1 MNYNQAVQ
9 YLFDS
14 APLFQNI
21 GAAAY
26 KEGLGGTLVL
36 DEYFGHPHRN
46 FRTIHVGG
54 TNGKGSVCHTLAA
67 ILQAQGY
74 RVGLYTSP
82 HLVDFRERIR
92 VNGKMISK
100 KRVVEFV
107 QTLQPLSISPEGE
120 KQKDSPRKPKVDES
134 QGLVGAKGSF
144 SFFELATALAFQYF
158 AEQKVDIAVIEVGL
172 GGRLDCTNIITPEL
186 SVITNISFDH
196 VQFLG
201 DTLPKIASE
210 KAGIIKPGIPVC
222 IGEDC
227 GEEVNAVFRDK
238 AKEVG
243 APISFSESLTPAISK
258 REGAHTALPFN
269 PPLEGKGEAFALQG
283 LCQEKNRRTI
293 LNSVRLLRGKGIEI
307 SDEAVRRGFS
317 EVTTMTGLM
326 GRWQTIKKKPLT
338 ICDTAHNKGGLE
350 YIFRHL
356 ATLPYRRL
364 HLVFG
369 MVSDKD
375 VEAVLN
381 MLPRENTEYYFTQAS
396 VRRAMPAEEVCRR
409 AEVHGLHGTAY
420 DDVASAYLAAQAN
433 AADEDIIYIGG
444 STFVVADLLTFLASR
459 N

>member
-1 MNYNQAVQ
+1 MTYTQAEQ
-9 YLFDS
+9 YLYDS

-26 KEGLGGTLVL
+26 KEGLEGTLAL
-36 DEYFGHPHRN
+36 DAYYGHPHRQY
-46 FRTIHVGG
+46 RTIHVGG

-100 KRVVEFV
+100 QRVIRFV
-107 QTLQPLSISPEGE
+107 AELKASLRGGE
-120 KQKDSPRKPKVDES
+120 
-134 QGLVGAKGSF
+134 LKGGY
-144 SFFELATALAFQYF
+144 SFFELATALAFLYF
-158 AEQKVDIAVIEVGL
+158 AEQKVDFAVIEVGL
-172 GGRLDCTNIITPEL
+172 GGRLDCTNIITPVL

-210 KAGIIKPGIPVC
+210 KAGIIKHGVPAVV
-222 IGEDC
+222 GENINP
-227 GEEVNAVFRDK
+227 EVKAVFANK

-243 APISFSESLTPAISK
+243 TAITFAEDDSTP
-258 REGAHTALPFN
+258 LP
-269 PPLEGKGEAFALQG
+269 LDGETFERALQG
-283 LCQEKNRRTI
+283 LCQEKNTKTI
-293 LNSVRLLRGKGIEI
+293 LTAVHVLRHQDIDI
-307 SDEAVRRGFS
+307 SDEAVRRGFR
-317 EVTTMTGLM
+317 EVTTLTGLM
-326 GRWQTIKKKPLT
+326 GRWQTIKEKPLT

-356 ATLPYRRL
+356 ATLPHRKL

-375 VEAVLN
+375 VDSVLTLLKTLIPN
-381 MLPRENTEYYFTQAS
+381 PYSIYFTQAS
-396 VRRAMPAEEVCRR
+396 VQRAMPSEELRKR
-409 AEVHGLHGTAY
+409 AEKTGLKGVAY
-420 DDVASAYLAAQAN
+420 ADVASAYSAACSN
-433 AADEDIIYIGG
+433 ATDDDIIYIGG
-444 STFVVADLLTFLASR
+444 STFVVADMLKSIL
-459 N
+459 

>member
-1 MNYNQAVQ
+1 MTYEKAVQ

-14 APLFQNI
+14 APMFQNV

-26 KEGLGGTLVL
+26 KEGLGGILAL
-36 DEYFGHPHRN
+36 DEHFGHPHRQY
-46 FRTIHVGG
+46 RTIHVGG

-100 KRVVEFV
+100 KRVVDFV
-107 QTLQPLSISPEGE
+107 RELKIENGKL
-120 KQKDSPRKPKVDES
+120 KDSS
-134 QGLVGAKGSF
+134 IFNLQSSIGF
-144 SFFELATALAFQYF
+144 SFFELATALAFKYF
-158 AEQKVDIAVIEVGL
+158 EEQKVDFAVIEVGL

-186 SVITNISFDH
+186 SVITNISLDH

-222 IGEDC
+222 IGENVNP
-227 GEEVNAVFRDK
+227 EVKAVFQNK

-243 APISFSESLTPAISK
+243 APISFAEEDNCQIIKSSNCQLK
-258 REGAHTALPFN
+258 
-269 PPLEGKGEAFALQG
+269 G
-283 LCQEKNRRTI
+283 LCQEKNQHTI
-293 LNSVRLLRGKGIEI
+293 LTSVRLLRERGIGI
-307 SDEAVRRGFS
+307 SDEAVKRGFR
-317 EVTTMTGLM
+317 EVCTMTGLM
-326 GRWQTIKKKPLT
+326 GRWQILSKKPLT

-356 ATLPYRRL
+356 ASLPHHRL
-364 HLVFG
+364 HFVFG

-375 VEAVLN
+375 VDAVLD
-381 MLPRENTEYYFTQAS
+381 MMPRDAVYYFTQAS
-396 VRRAMPAEEVCRR
+396 VKRAMPAEEL
-409 AEVHGLHGTAY
+409 AKKAHSIFNFQSSFFILHSSIFN
-420 DDVASAYLAAQAN
+420 DVESAYLAARKN
-433 AADEDIIYIGG
+433 ASDDDIIYIGG
-444 STFVVADLLTFLASR
+444 STFVVADLLRIKAL
-459 N
+459 

>member
-1 MNYNQAVQ
+1 MNYSQAVQ

-26 KEGLGGTLVL
+26 KEGLDNTLAL
-36 DEYFGHPHRN
+36 DAYFSHPHRN
-46 FRTIHVGG
+46 YRTIHVGG
-54 TNGKGSVCHTLAA
+54 TNGKGSVSHTLAA

-100 KRVVEFV
+100 KRVIEFV
-107 QTLQPLSISPEGE
+107 EETISNSPLKGENKKSPFKGELEG
-120 KQKDSPRKPKVDES
+120 
-134 QGLVGAKGSF
+134 LSF

-158 AEQKVDIAVIEVGL
+158 AEQKVDFAVIEVGL
-172 GGRLDCTNIITPEL
+172 GGRLDCTNIIRPEL

-222 IGEDC
+222 IGENVSP
-227 GEEVNAVFRDK
+227 EVKAVFADK
-238 AKEVG
+238 AREVG
-243 APISFSESLTPAISK
+243 APITFAEDEGEVLRCTMNNCSISYETRHFGSLSGVLA
-258 REGAHTALPFN
+258 
-269 PPLEGKGEAFALQG
+269 G
-283 LCQEKNRRTI
+283 LCQEKNTATI
-293 LNSVRLLRGKGIEI
+293 LTSVLLLRKRGITI
-307 SDEAVRRGFS
+307 SDEAVKRGMA

-326 GRWQTIKKKPLT
+326 GRWQILSREPLT
-338 ICDTAHNKGGLE
+338 ICDTAHNKGGLS

-356 ATLPYRRL
+356 AALPHRRL

-369 MVSDKD
+369 MVGDKD
-375 VEAVLN
+375 VDGVLT
-381 MLPRENTEYYFTQAS
+381 LLQSLIPSPYSIYFTQAS
-396 VRRAMPAEEVCRR
+396 VQRAMPAEEVCRR
-409 AEVHGLHGTAY
+409 ASSHGLSGTAFG
-420 DDVASAYLAAQAN
+420 DVVSAYAAAKKNASA
-433 AADEDIIYIGG
+433 DDIIYIGG
-444 STFVVADLLTFLASR
+444 STFVVADMLKSIL
-459 N
+459 

>member
-1 MNYNQAVQ
+1 MNYSQAVQ

-14 APLFQNI
+14 APMFQNI

-26 KEGLGGTLVL
+26 KEGLGGTLAL
-36 DEYFGHPHRN
+36 DAYYGHPHHQY
-46 FRTIHVGG
+46 RTIHVGG

-100 KRVVEFV
+100 KRVIEFV
-107 QTLQPLSISPEGE
+107 KTLQPPSNSPGGE
-120 KQKDSPRKPKVDES
+120 KQKASPRG
-134 QGLVGAKGSF
+134 GLVGAGPFSF

-158 AEQKVDIAVIEVGL
+158 AEQKVDFAVIEVGL

-210 KAGIIKPGIPVC
+210 KAGIIKHGIPVC
-222 IGEDC
+222 IGENVNP
-227 GEEVNAVFRDK
+227 EVKAVFANK

-243 APISFSESLTPAISK
+243 APISFAEDITSK
-258 REGAHTALPFN
+258 S
-269 PPLEGKGEAFALQG
+269 PLNGDLFSSSFKEELEKVRTLRG
-283 LCQEKNRRTI
+283 LCQEKNQQTI
-293 LNSVRLLRGKGIEI
+293 LNSVRLLREKGIEI
-307 SDEAVRRGFS
+307 SDEAVLRGFS

-326 GRWQTIKKKPLT
+326 GRWQTIKEKPLT

-356 ATLPYRRL
+356 ATLPYRKL

-375 VEAVLN
+375 VDSVLQL
-381 MLPRENTEYYFTQAS
+381 LPKTTTKGNREVCYYFTQAS
-396 VRRAMPAEEVCRR
+396 VQRAMPAEEVCKR
-409 AEVHGLHGTAY
+409 AKAYGFHSTAY
-420 DDVASAYLAAQAN
+420 HDVASAYKAAQTN
-433 AADEDIIYIGG
+433 ASDEDIIYIGG

>member
-1 MNYNQAVQ
+1 MTYTQAVQ

-26 KEGLGGTLVL
+26 KEGLEGTLAL
-36 DEYFGHPHRN
+36 DAYYGHPHRQY
-46 FRTIHVGG
+46 RTIHVGG

-100 KRVVEFV
+100 QRVIRFV
-107 QTLQPLSISPEGE
+107 AELKASLLGG
-120 KQKDSPRKPKVDES
+120 R
-134 QGLVGAKGSF
+134 LKGGY

-158 AEQKVDIAVIEVGL
+158 ADQRVDFAVIEVGL
-172 GGRLDCTNIITPEL
+172 GGRLDCTNIITPVL

-201 DTLPKIASE
+201 NTLPKIASE
-210 KAGIIKPGIPVC
+210 KAGIIKHAVPAV
-222 IGEDC
+222 IGENVNP
-227 GEEVNAVFRDK
+227 EVKAVFANK

-243 APISFSESLTPAISK
+243 TPITFAEDCTSNSPLKGDILSTSFMEELK
-258 REGAHTALPFN
+258 KVR
-269 PPLEGKGEAFALQG
+269 ALQG
-283 LCQEKNRRTI
+283 LCQEKNTKTI
-293 LNSVRLLRGKGIEI
+293 LTAVHVLREEGIDI
-307 SDEAVRRGFS
+307 SDEAVRRGFR

-326 GRWQTIKKKPLT
+326 GRWQTIKEKPLT

-356 ATLPYRRL
+356 ATLPHRRL
-364 HLVFG
+364 HLVIG

-375 VEAVLN
+375 VDSVLTQLKALIPN
-381 MLPRENTEYYFTQAS
+381 PYSIYFTQAS
-396 VRRAMPAEEVCRR
+396 VQRAMPAEELRGR
-409 AEVHGLHGTAY
+409 AENIGLHGVAY
-420 DDVASAYLAAQAN
+420 ADVASAYAAACSN
-433 AADEDIIYIGG
+433 ATDEDIIYIGG
-444 STFVVADLLTFLASR
+444 STFVVADMLKSIL
-459 N
+459 